1 MAETHYDT
9 ANIIVGTAMLYVA
22 PVGTPAPVVPPTNVA
37 PTIDPLW
44 VPMGYTDA
52 GIKFA
57 YAVSNKDIS
66 VDEEMAPV
74 DVLPDKETVKVS
86 CGLAEATLENL
97 NRAIAG
103 GTLTTIA
110 VGVGVAGESILQVGS
125 RQTNQ
130 KFACLLIGNGPKG
143 FTRMVNLYRAIA
155 TSNMEMTYKRAEKV
169 MVPVE
174 FTGLALSANAA
185 GNRLFQII
193 DKTAQGI

>member
-1 MAETHYDT
+1 MAETHFDT

-22 PVGTPAPVVPPTNVA
+22 PVGTAAPVVPPTNVA
-37 PTIDPLW
+37 PTINALW
-44 VPMGYTDA
+44 IPVGYTDA

-57 YAVSNKDIS
+57 YSVSNKEIT

-74 DVLPDKETVKVS
+74 DVLPDKETVKIS
-86 CGLAEATLENL
+86 CALAEATLENL

-103 GTLTTIA
+103 GTLTTTA
-110 VGVGVAGESILQVGS
+110 PATGVAGSSTLSVGS
-125 RQTNQ
+125 LQTNV
-130 KFACLLIGNGPKG
+130 KMAYLLIGNAPKG
-143 FTRMVNLYRAIA
+143 FLRMFNLYRGIA
-155 TSNMEMTYKRAEKV
+155 TSNLELTYKRAEKI

-193 DKTAQGI
+193 DKTAAGS